1 MSRPG
6 PGEPPARPIVAVLG
20 PTATGKSALAVAL
33 AQRLDGEVVNADA
46 MALYRGMDIGTAKPT
61 LAERRGVPHHQL
73 DVLDVTEEAS
83 VAVYQSDA
91 RADLVD
97 IATRG
102 HTAVLA
108 GGSGLYVRAV
118 LDRFDIPPTDP
129 ALRRRLE
136 ADLLATGTA
145 ALHERLAEVDPAAA
159 ATIDARNGRRVV
171 RALEVVTLTGRPYAA
186 NLPAREYLAP
196 TAAIGLLLDL
206 DALDRRIEARVARMW
221 AEGLLDEVARLVE
234 VGLERGRTAR
244 TALGYAQALDQ
255 LAGRIDETQAR
266 SLTTTAT
273 RRFARR
279 QLSWLRPDPRIT
291 WLPAD
296 SPDLVDQA
304 LRVVGENG

>member
-1 MSRPG
+1 MSRFG
-6 PGEPPARPIVAVLG
+6 PDEPPARPIVAVLG

-33 AQRLDGEVVNADA
+33 AQRLAGEVVNADA
-46 MALYRGMDIGTAKPT
+46 MQLYRGMDIGTAKPT
-61 LAERRGVPHHQL
+61 LAERRGIPHHQL

-83 VAVYQSDA
+83 VAVYQRDA

-102 HTAVLA
+102 RTAVLA

-129 ALRRRLE
+129 ALRQRLE
-136 ADLLATGTA
+136 ADLLATGKA
-145 ALHERLAEVDPAAA
+145 ALHERLAAVDPVAAA
-159 ATIDARNGRRVV
+159 SIDPRNGRRVV

-186 NLPAREYLAP
+186 TLPDREYLAP
-196 TAAIGLLLDL
+196 TVTIGLHLDL
-206 DALDRRIEARVARMW
+206 DTLDRRIEARVARMW

-234 VGLERGRTAR
+234 VGLARGRTAR

-255 LAGRIDETQAR
+255 LAGRIDEAQAR

-296 SPDLVDQA
+296 APDLVDQA